1 MQSQVTS
8 SETAKVG
15 NSGSIRDCR
24 KGVVAIVAVGVVFIY
39 FFSVWLHSIV
49 GFSLAQLDWM
59 ATFYKSYHLSR
70 DSIFR
75 RDLQMIKPAGILGN
89 HGKIMLLP
97 YIGSPSISTR
107 ENTPPK

>member
-75 RDLQMIKPAGILGN
+75 RDLQMIKPAGIPWEPWQN
-89 HGKIMLLP
+89 YAFA
-97 YIGSPSISTR
+97 YIGSPRYLYSR
-107 ENTPPK
+107 EYSAK